1 MEIREEKTR
10 EDKTRDEKGRDEK
23 EKKRDEK
30 IVPRY
35 VHAPALRD
43 YGMGPRNLFWGV
55 GLLIVASVML
65 VVAILLVGSKA
76 MISVATCLLTFTALF
91 VLTRMHVFRQRNG
104 GFLAVGLVCLIGAA
118 VPLLESAFTAAKT
131 FVSVRT
137 TGSSAAFRVDE
148 PAPLLTQSFAL
159 AQPSADAKQVRVLRD
174 SRVVIAGK
182 PFEIKAGDR
191 FLFVGTKGDETA
203 FGVRDLNVSLPSS
216 VVEVV
221 DPKAVA
227 KEVPATAANPLTSAA
242 SAPAAPKA
250 AAKAKAGGADDAE
263 LAEITRS
270 AQQEAMRRYPA
281 LALKDSL
288 ENAMFVSTYKQLRE
302 AGSDNFFSNPEWPIE
317 LAELLAKREGWS
329 RGGSPLTTGPAP
341 VLDAPAEAP
350 IADAPAAEPPAAEPP
365 VAEAPVPV
373 AQPVQRALPVAP
385 VAQPAARPKGPPAA
399 LPPISALDAG
409 ASLPQTGG
417 R

>member
-1 MEIREEKTR
+1 
-10 EDKTRDEKGRDEK
+10 
-23 EKKRDEK
+23 
-30 IVPRY
+30 
-35 VHAPALRD
+35 
-43 YGMGPRNLFWGV
+43 
-55 GLLIVASVML
+55 ML

-131 FVSVRT
+131 FVSIRA
-137 TGSSAAFRVDE
+137 TGSSSALHVDE

-159 AQPSADAKQVRVLRD
+159 PQPSADARQVKVLRD

-182 PFEIKAGDR
+182 AFEIKAGDR
-191 FLFVGTKGDETA
+191 FPFIGTKGDETT

-227 KEVPATAANPLTSAA
+227 KEVTGASANPVA
-242 SAPAAPKA
+242 STASTGAAPKT
-250 AAKAKAGGADDAE
+250 AAKSKTGGSEDAE

-281 LALKDSL
+281 LALKDSI
-288 ENAMFVSTYKQLRE
+288 ENAMFVSTYKQLRD

-317 LAELLAKREGWS
+317 LAELLAKREGWT
-329 RGGSPLTTGPAP
+329 RGGSPITTAPAA
-341 VLDAPAEAP
+341 VLDAPADAPVAPATDFAPANDP
-350 IADAPAAEPPAAEPP
+350 IADAP
-365 VAEAPVPV
+365 VRV
-373 AQPVQRALPVAP
+373 AQPVVKP
-385 VAQPAARPKGPPAA
+385 AQPAPKGPPVA

-409 ASLPQTGG
+409 ANLPQAGK